1 MSMFWSTRHLK
12 EVDVPV
18 RMARIKKTRNNKLER
33 MWRKENS
40 YALLLGMQTGIATLE
55 NSMKI
60 PQKVKNRATL

>member
-1 MSMFWSTRHLK
+1 MFWSTRHLK

-55 NSMKI
+55 NSMEV
-60 PQKVKNRATL
+60 PQEVKDRNTM